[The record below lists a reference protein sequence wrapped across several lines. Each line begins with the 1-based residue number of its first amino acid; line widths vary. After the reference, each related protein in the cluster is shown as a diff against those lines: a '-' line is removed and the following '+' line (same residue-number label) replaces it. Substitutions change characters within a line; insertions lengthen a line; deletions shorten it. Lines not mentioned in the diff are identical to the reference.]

1 MAGPG
6 ERLLP
11 RVSRFLPWT
20 PSCVGKLP
28 SPGPVCQGDELISSP
43 PKQLTKQLAERQG
56 LFREM
61 LMMPREELIMC
72 HGNNF
77 VPVKVLHS
85 PSPMRG
91 GRGGHGGC
99 R

>member
-1 MAGPG
+1 MP
-6 ERLLP
+6 
-11 RVSRFLPWT
+11 
-20 PSCVGKLP
+20 
-28 SPGPVCQGDELISSP
+28 SP

-77 VPVKVLHS
+77 VPVKVRHG
-85 PSPMRG
+85 PSPARG
-91 GRGGHGGC
+91 AARGRGV
-99 R
+99 RR